1 MIRVFLAYHEPV
13 WVEER
18 SVCKDFIAVVWATAI
33 TKQVPNTQV
42 PTYPL
47 IEDSPE
53 SYVSTSRQ
61 KLYRRANIGVSTIVS
76 SEWRISA
83 MAWQSPSLAK
93 CTTRT
98 ALTSNNHGLLVD
110 DRHAFTRTIRMLPS
124 RFLIGSQV
132 SAVCHRQSCIR
143 HFIRSIGRALSL
155 KVEGPRTSIRRSLP
169 PRLLSIMQANRSFCF
184 LVCMISC
191 YLPFVLDAR
200 TLHNGDISNNQ
211 GSQTLARVSCFSN
224 AVDQND
230 RRITERDELFQLSE
244 VYTARS
250 DFVPSPHSLD
260 PVGNAR
266 PPSVLWRRYNPFA
279 NLPGGG
285 HMTWNAFA
293 AITPSIVAANA
304 LTTLFTMLY
313 NTVLDSWSRQP
324 PRGTIQVGYGAL
336 TLSFSR
342 RGQVIPWD
350 FVADLA
356 RKMGNAVERG
366 LLAFVQITFQFI
378 TAASIVFTISAIGL
392 ALRAATTPSS
402 SRPRPRPPFL
412 TFEIEE

>member
-1 MIRVFLAYHEPV
+1 
-13 WVEER
+13 
-18 SVCKDFIAVVWATAI
+18 
-33 TKQVPNTQV
+33 
-42 PTYPL
+42 
-47 IEDSPE
+47 
-53 SYVSTSRQ
+53 
-61 KLYRRANIGVSTIVS
+61 
-76 SEWRISA
+76 
-83 MAWQSPSLAK
+83 MAWQSPILAK

-98 ALTSNNHGLLVD
+98 ALTFNNHGLLVD
-110 DRHAFTRTIRMLPS
+110 DRNAFTRTIRVLPS
-124 RFLIGSQV
+124 RLLIGSQA

-155 KVEGPRTSIRRSLP
+155 KLEGPRTSIRRSLP
-169 PRLLSIMQANRSFCF
+169 PRLLSIMQANRSFYF

-200 TLHNGDISNNQ
+200 TLHNGDLSNTQ

-230 RRITERDELFQLSE
+230 RRITEREELLQLSE

-250 DFVPSPHSLD
+250 DFVPTSPSPHSLD

-279 NLPGGG
+279 NLPGGL
-285 HMTWNAFA
+285 MTWDAFA

-304 LTTLFTMLY
+304 LTTLLKMLY

-324 PRGTIQVGYGAL
+324 PRETIQVSYGAL

-366 LLAFVQITFQFI
+366 LLAFVQVTFQFI
-378 TAASIVFTISAIGL
+378 TAASIVFTISAVGL